1 MGAYEN
7 PRIITPPDYGQIFRT
22 NFIAGQQ
29 LVQNAIDRREA
40 KIAKEKAEKQ
50 ANDNAWQNGGALE
63 NALNNL
69 RAERNGLLKD
79 SDWTDLPNAVLTD
92 EKKSEWQTYRT
103 NLRDITEGLTT
114 VEEVEAVVFPEKP

>member
-1 MGAYEN
+1 MATIYKINEN
-7 PRIITPPDYGQIFRT
+7 GVLRDMTP
-22 NFIAGQQ
+22 
-29 LVQNAIDRREA
+29 E
-40 KIAKEKAEKQ
+40 EKAEKQ